1 MRADIQA
8 RVQIATPKASETTP
22 IKLWKQNTDDGDLV
36 VCCHGD
42 CLPDLTPVDMEQ
54 AEERVFDT
62 VGPSKFTLE
71 NNRYYAVHPNLALYY
86 EPLKPSSLHK
96 LLIRNR
102 NITSF
107 MFKLSEFDQDM
118 TSLIMTNNPLPSYVN
133 QDNDPKYFSRMI
145 LQEICCQPKPTEKVC
160 LPKMPQE
167 KKTTFPLK
175 RMDDS
180 TLKKKQWFRF
190 STDKDFKSEGKYSE
204 VYALKKQK
212 KLYPKLV
219 FAPGYGKDTKKGVS
233 KQPESQEAPR
243 SQDVWEPL
251 TFSTLLE
258 QKPTRDAP
266 GESTFRYGRAQQWI
280 IKKATVTKR

>member
-1 MRADIQA
+1 MSQKTHSK
-8 RVQIATPKASETTP
+8 VQIATPKASETTP
-22 IKLWKQNTDDGDLV
+22 VKLWKQNTDDGDLV
-36 VCCHGD
+36 
-42 CLPDLTPVDMEQ
+42 
-54 AEERVFDT
+54 FDT
-62 VGPSKFTLE
+62 VGPSKFTLA
-71 NNRYYAVHPNLALYY
+71 NNRYYTVHPNL
-86 EPLKPSSLHK
+86 
-96 LLIRNR
+96 
-102 NITSF
+102 
-107 MFKLSEFDQDM
+107 
-118 TSLIMTNNPLPSYVN
+118 
-133 QDNDPKYFSRMI
+133 
-145 LQEICCQPKPTEKVC
+145 EICCQPKPTEKVC

-219 FAPGYGKDTKKGVS
+219 FAPGYGKDTKKGVVVS

-251 TFSTLLE
+251 TFSSLLE

>member
-1 MRADIQA
+1 MSQKTHSK
-8 RVQIATPKASETTP
+8 VQIATPKASETTP
-22 IKLWKQNTDDGDLV
+22 VKLWKQNTDDGDLV
-36 VCCHGD
+36 
-42 CLPDLTPVDMEQ
+42 
-54 AEERVFDT
+54 FDT
-62 VGPSKFTLE
+62 VGPSKFTLA
-71 NNRYYAVHPNLALYY
+71 NNRYYTVHPNLALYY

-219 FAPGYGKDTKKGVS
+219 FAPGYGKDTKKGVVVS

-251 TFSTLLE
+251 TFSSLLE